1 MFESKVGTLT
11 LEEQER
17 KYSRKPG
24 TVVQDRYLSIGQAEV
39 RMVFTPFKK
48 SQPDKTKAS

>member
-24 TVVQDRYLSIGQAEV
+24 TVVQDRYLSIGEAEA